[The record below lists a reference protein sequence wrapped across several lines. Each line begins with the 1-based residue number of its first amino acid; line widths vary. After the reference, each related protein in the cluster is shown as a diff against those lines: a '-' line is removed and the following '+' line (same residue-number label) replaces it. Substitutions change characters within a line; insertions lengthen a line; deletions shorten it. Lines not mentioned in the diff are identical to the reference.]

1 MAMAMAMRSI
11 PSLLALATLLSAAVA
26 SASPLGG
33 RPLPVD
39 ARPTLADRLFPETRI
54 EGEGWR
60 GLLPIYLM
68 NNEPDVRRPM
78 VRAKI
83 RETATR

>member
-1 MAMAMAMRSI
+1 MRFISSFI
-11 PSLLALATLLSAAVA
+11 ALATLLSAAGA
-26 SASPLGG
+26 SASPRGD
-33 RPLPVD
+33 RPLPVE
-39 ARPTLADRLFPETRI
+39 AQPTLVDRLFPETRI

-68 NNEPDVRRPM
+68 NSMPDARQPL
-78 VRAKI
+78 VRAKT

>member
-1 MAMAMAMRSI
+1 MRFF
-11 PSLLALATLLSAAVA
+11 PSFIALATLLTAAVA
-26 SASPLGG
+26 PASPPGD
-33 RPLPVD
+33 RPLPVE
-39 ARPTLADRLFPETRI
+39 AQPTLVDRLFPETRI

-68 NNEPDVRRPM
+68 NSMPDARQPL
-78 VRAKI
+78 VRAKT

>member
-1 MAMAMAMRSI
+1 MRLF
-11 PSLLALATLLSAAVA
+11 PSFIALATLLTAAVA
-26 SASPLGG
+26 SASPPGD
-33 RPLPVD
+33 RPLTVEPQ
-39 ARPTLADRLFPETRI
+39 PTLVDRLFPETRI

-68 NNEPDVRRPM
+68 NTLPDVRQPL
-78 VRAKI
+78 VRAKT